1 MGPRDAVVLAMLYV
15 TLGVFLALT
24 KHFWLA

>member
-1 MGPRDAVVLAMLYV
+1 MEPRDAVVLAMLYA

-24 KHFWLA
+24 KPFWLA